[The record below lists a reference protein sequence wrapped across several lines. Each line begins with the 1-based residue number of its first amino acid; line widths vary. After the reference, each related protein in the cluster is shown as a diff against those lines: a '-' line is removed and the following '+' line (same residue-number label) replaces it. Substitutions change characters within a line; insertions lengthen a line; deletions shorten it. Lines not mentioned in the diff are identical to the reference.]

1 MKPIILFYSWQS
13 DRDGN
18 LCRHFIEKAL
28 ETAVEILAEEG
39 IALTIDADTRNV
51 PGTPPINATILKK
64 IEACDIFLADMTF
77 VAQTEGGKLTPNP
90 NVMGEYGYALKA
102 LGHERI
108 LLAMNTAFGPP
119 EQLPFD
125 LKHQRF
131 PLQYDAPVD
140 IQNAPRRAL
149 RRDFGRKLADAIIP
163 VAAAARALAQR
174 TNADTEARARELA
187 MEHRA
192 AFMRGNTPAIVTRPC
207 LSMQLAP
214 LAAFSGVVL
223 TPRNVA
229 PVVEA
234 FLPPRYQRAR
244 QGADERMWWASDP
257 PRPVTG
263 KPNPE
268 VDWLFT
274 VARPGVLQFAVCLGK
289 LIDDDPRIAVEGLQL
304 EAWIV
309 RMAERLLREA
319 EALGLQGPAVIDV
332 GCEGIDNID
341 VFPGRLKSVRVQRQ
355 TVLLNGPIITLG
367 ATPVATQLRAVLDD
381 FWLAIGRGA
390 GSPSFPDDHWR
401 GYDDLPDYR
410 LA

>member
-1 MKPIILFYSWQS
+1 VTPITLFYSWQS
-13 DRDGN
+13 DRDAK

-28 ETAVEILAEEG
+28 ERAVELLAAEG
-39 IALTIDADTRNV
+39 ITLTIDADTRNV
-51 PGTPPINATILKK
+51 PGTPPISATILKK

-77 VAQTEGGKLTPNP
+77 VAATDGGKLTPNP
-90 NVMGEYGYALKA
+90 NVMGEYGYALHA

-108 LLAMNTAFGPP
+108 MLAMNTAFGPP
-119 EQLPFD
+119 EELPFD

-131 PLQYDAPVD
+131 PLQYDAPAD
-140 IQNAPRRAL
+140 IQNAPRREL
-149 RRDFGRKLADAIIP
+149 RIDFGRKLAAAIVPI
-163 VAAAARALAQR
+163 AEAARAAVQR
-174 TNADTEARARELA
+174 ADADSAVRARKLA

-192 AFMRGNTPAIVTRPC
+192 AFMRGNTPAIVSRPC
-207 LSMQLAP
+207 LSIQIAP
-214 LAAFSGVVL
+214 LAAFDGAAL
-223 TPRNVA
+223 TPRAVA
-229 PVVEA
+229 PLVER

-244 QGADERMWWASDP
+244 HGADERMWWASDP
-257 PRPVTG
+257 PRPVAG

-309 RMAERLLREA
+309 RMTERLLQEA
-319 EALGLQGPAVIDV
+319 ETLGLSGPAVIDV
-332 GCEGIDNID
+332 GCEGIDDID
-341 VFPGRLKSVRVQRQ
+341 VFPGRLKSIRVRRETIQ
-355 TVLLNGPIITLG
+355 LNGPVVALG
-367 ATPVATQLRAVLDD
+367 ATPVGTQLRNVLDD

-390 GSPSFPDDHWR
+390 GSPSFPDDHWQ

-410 LA
+410 L